1 MSETNELIKREITL
15 KGTGIEDKEK
25 DLDRWRSNIWK
36 FYLFSI
42 FMGFHMISGVLIP
55 FFTQWGNLSFVEIM
69 LLQSYFTI
77 MILIFEI
84 PCGAIADYISRKSSL
99 ILGAVANI
107 SAAIVYGMIPN
118 IGLFIIGET
127 LWAFSSALISGTDQA
142 FLYDSLRKL
151 NRDSEISKIMA
162 RRRSFFLIG
171 MTFAAP
177 VGSFI
182 GQCISLP
189 LTMLGMTIPFT
200 VATIISLTFHEP
212 NHDLEPRDFFL
223 FWTYQIYL
231 QALGVPLIFYGFVA
245 SSMTIIQI
253 IFNNLASRI
262 GKVKHKTIY
271 LRIFTL
277 VPGIAYILM
286 ALIYFSPISIALILL
301 LIGFGFS
308 RSIIF
313 IKGINEQIKTRNRAT
328 VLSTINMFGSLLMAI
343 LYPVIGSLVTMNLSF
358 TFIITGIIVIL
369 FGVITKLKNENFK

>member
-212 NHDLEPRDFFL
+212 NHDLEPRESES
-223 FWTYQIYL
+223 YL
-231 QALGVPLIFYGFVA
+231 KIAISGFKELKQNKTLQLLAFEMIIVESLIF
-245 SSMTIIQI
+245 
-253 IFNNLASRI
+253 
-262 GKVKHKTIY
+262 
-271 LRIFTL
+271 
-277 VPGIAYILM
+277 
-286 ALIYFSPISIALILL
+286 
-301 LIGFGFS
+301 
-308 RSIIF
+308 
-313 IKGINEQIKTRNRAT
+313 
-328 VLSTINMFGSLLMAI
+328 
-343 LYPVIGSLVTMNLSF
+343 
-358 TFIITGIIVIL
+358 
-369 FGVITKLKNENFK
+369 